1 MNNSKKKWITIT
13 VALLIVTN
21 LITFAVTDLVSFNI
35 PNGKVSLSKQD
46 YENYNKFSKLFAVR
60 DRLYKYY
67 DGTLD
72 DTALEEGAIKGMTE
86 AVNDPYT
93 VFMNKKEYTDFSVN
107 TTGNYSG
114 IGVEVGV
121 KDDNL
126 VVMTVFDGSPSKKA
140 GLLTGDIIEAIGTTA
155 VTGNDLDKAS
165 NMMRGAEGTS
175 VTITL
180 KRQGKGEFQV
190 TIKRAKITL
199 QTVTGK
205 MLKNSNIGYIQ
216 IAEFDDNT
224 SAQFNKEL
232 VVLKNQNM
240 KGLILDLRGNPGG
253 ILQECVKVASNFIPK
268 DKVVVSTIDK
278 YNNKTEYKSVGGNFI
293 GLPMVVLVDGGTA
306 SASEIVSGAIRDY
319 KIGTLIGVKTFGKG
333 IVQSILDDSF
343 GGLGDGSGL
352 KITTAKY
359 YTPNGE
365 NIHKKGINPD
375 IVVEY
380 PAALKEKTYSEDTD
394 PQYQKALQVIKQK
407 MSSK

>member
-1 MNNSKKKWITIT
+1 MNSSKKKWIAIT
-13 VALLIVTN
+13 AALLIVTN
-21 LITFAVTDLVSFNI
+21 IVTFVLADRVFSVS
-35 PNGKVSLSKQD
+35 NGKVVSLSKQD
-46 YENYNKFSKLFAVR
+46 YENYSKFSKLFAIR

-67 DGTLD
+67 DGTID

-86 AVNDPYT
+86 ALNDPYT
-93 VFMNKKEYTDFSVN
+93 VFMNKKEYEDFSVN

-114 IGVEVGV
+114 IGLEVGV
-121 KDDNL
+121 KDKNL
-126 VVMTVFDGSPSKKA
+126 VVMAVFDGSPAKKA
-140 GLLTGDIIEAIGTTA
+140 GLLSGDIIEAIGTTE

-165 NMMRGAEGTS
+165 GMMRGPEGTN

-180 KRQGKGEFQV
+180 SREGKGEFKV

-205 MLKNSNIGYIQ
+205 MLSNNIGYIQ
-216 IAEFDDNT
+216 IAEFDENT
-224 SAQFNKEL
+224 SSQFNKKLIEL
-232 VVLKNQNM
+232 RNDNM

-253 ILQECVKVASNFIPK
+253 ILQECVKVVSNFIPK
-268 DKVVVSTIDK
+268 NKVVVSTIDK
-278 YNNKTEYKSVGGNFI
+278 YNNKQEYKSIGGNFI

-333 IVQSILDDSF
+333 IVQSILDNEF
-343 GGLGDGSGL
+343 GGLGDGSAL
-352 KITTAKY
+352 KVTTAKY

-375 IVVEY
+375 MVVEY
-380 PAALKEKTYSEDTD
+380 PAALKEKTYSESTD
-394 PQYQKALQVIKQK
+394 PQFQKALQVIKQK
-407 MSSK
+407 MGIK